1 MTTFA
6 NPQQQATTWIL
17 TLLAP
22 AKQQFKI
29 ESLLDFLKG
38 YPLTLQQQQQLTHA
52 DNPNVYAVRFQFE
65 QTGKL
70 DWAIFQQQRLQ
81 FCEQNQ
87 VDLVLQANDVFC
99 RHRRLACFDMDS
111 TLIKHEVID
120 ELAIEA
126 GIGAE
131 VADITARAMR
141 GELDFQQSFTARMAL
156 LAGLDAQVLEKITQR
171 LNLMDG
177 AERLFPILNRL
188 GYTTVILSGGFQYF
202 AEFVQNKLKISRV
215 HANHLDIVDGKLTGQ
230 VQLPIVDAQR
240 KADLLRQ
247 IAEELDID
255 LRQSIAVGDGAND
268 LAMLAVA
275 GLGLAYHAKPLVK
288 ATAPH
293 SVSYVGLD
301 GILYLLGLSD
311 RDIEQLAERTN

>member
-1 MTTFA
+1 MSISTLDPNTT
-6 NPQQQATTWIL
+6 PTWIL

-22 AKQQFKI
+22 TAHQI
-29 ESLLDFLKG
+29 SVNHLLDFLQP
-38 YPLTLQQQQQLTHA
+38 YALAVQQQRTLTQP
-52 DNPNVYAVRFQFE
+52 DNPHTYAVRFE
-65 QTGKL
+65 LVQTG
-70 DWAIFQQQRLQ
+70 DFDTTAFQQQRLQ
-81 FCEQNQ
+81 FCEQHQ
-87 VDLVLQANDVFC
+87 VDLVLQRHDVFA

-111 TLIKHEVID
+111 TLIQHEVID

-126 GIGAE
+126 GIGEKVAE
-131 VADITARAMR
+131 ITASAMR

-202 AEFVQNKLKISRV
+202 AEFVQNKLNISRV

-240 KADLLRQ
+240 KADLLQQ
-247 IAEELDID
+247 IAQELDID

-275 GLGLAYHAKPLVK
+275 GLGIAYHAKPLVK

-293 SVSYVGLD
+293 SVSSVGLD

-311 RDIEQLAERTN
+311 HDIAQLAGNTH

>member
-1 MTTFA
+1 MPIS
-6 NPQQQATTWIL
+6 NATQNHAPTWIL

-22 AKQQFKI
+22 AKQQIDLNKVI
-29 ESLLDFLKG
+29 DFLQSSAFSV
-38 YPLTLQQQQQLTHA
+38 QQYHTLTHHN
-52 DNPNVYAVRFQFE
+52 NPSIYAVRFTLS
-65 QTGKL
+65 QTDDFDL
-70 DWAIFQQQRLQ
+70 TTFQQQRLQ
-81 FCEQNQ
+81 FCEQHQ
-87 VDLVLQANDVFC
+87 IDLVLQADDVFC

-111 TLIKHEVID
+111 TLIQHEVID

-156 LAGLDAQVLEKITQR
+156 LAGLDAEVLAKITQR

-202 AEFVQNKLKISRV
+202 AEFVQNKLNISRV
-215 HANHLDIVDGKLTGQ
+215 HANHLDIVNGKLTGQ

-247 IAEELDID
+247 IAQELNID

-301 GILYLLGLSD
+301 GILYILGLSD
-311 RDIEQLAERTN
+311 HDIEQLAESSH